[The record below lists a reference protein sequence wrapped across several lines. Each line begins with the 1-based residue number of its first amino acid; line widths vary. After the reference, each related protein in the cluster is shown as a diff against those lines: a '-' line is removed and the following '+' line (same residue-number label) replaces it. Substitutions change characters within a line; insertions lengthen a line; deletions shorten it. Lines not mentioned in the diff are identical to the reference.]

1 MKEIFSQKI
10 FLILTLLLLGIL
22 LGFGLWAWFNPS
34 SLPWSIDQESLKEEL
49 REELK
54 EELREELIG
63 ELGKKIE
70 LPVQKFSEEEV
81 DFSNYCLTHNGEV
94 TDEITGETV
103 FCADGLMWSPTLADG
118 YEWGHYSEEAG
129 DCYPDHQSDSSYPA
143 CYACYTLDYAGF
155 TDWYLPDKDT
165 LGALWG
171 EDADHLDCEAS
182 NCTSWDSLCCA
193 SAADAPYSYWSSTE
207 SNSSDAWSVGFNLGN
222 VYRYTNK
229 AYSFSVR
236 CVRE

>member
-155 TDWYLPDKDT
+155 TDWYLPSKD
-165 LGALWG
+165 ALSAVYG
-171 EDADHLDCEAS
+171 DIGSCPAQGGSC
-182 NCTSWDSLCCA
+182 NSWDRNCCS
-193 SAADAPYSYWSSTE
+193 SAADYPYAYWSSAE
-207 SNSSDAWSVGFNLGN
+207 YSSTGAWLVYFDSGN
-222 VYRYTNK
+222 VGTSTFKN
-229 AYSFSVR
+229 YSFSVR